1 MSFSVK
7 FSAQNLSEYLVES
20 DNLRTPIFAGRSS
33 DLVTLLVDLVS
44 YSALIIQ

>member
-7 FSAQNLSEYLVES
+7 FSAQSLSEFFVDS
-20 DNLRTPIFAGRSS
+20 DNLRTPIFARRSS
-33 DLVTLLVDLVS
+33 DLVTLLVDPVS